1 VQKECHL
8 FQFATFF
15 VSISAFSSLLAMTW
29 NAEKPEHGLVEV
41 QVQAGHVD
49 AGDIRGNQNV
59 TNLFW

>member
-1 VQKECHL
+1 
-8 FQFATFF
+8 
-15 VSISAFSSLLAMTW
+15 MTW